1 MSWLAV
7 GGAAASIV
15 GGLFGSGSAR
25 RAKRRAA
32 AEKRKQQKKLA
43 ALESSRQAIIN
54 PYIGTT
60 DLSGMAKD
68 LSGSLSNPYASL
80 GVATQAAE
88 MQVEEADIALANTLD
103 TLAATG
109 ASAGGATA
117 LAQAALKSKKGV
129 TASIEAQEAQ
139 NEKLRAQGQQQ
150 LERMELA
157 EGQRIQGVQI
167 GEGRRLQA
175 NEAAGRAFAFNAL
188 EKRQSD
194 KIDYVRGEKD
204 AAKYRELGSAFQK
217 SSAIG
222 QIWSGLG
229 QAADGAQ
236 KQAAAAA
243 AAAAKGISDRRLK
256 KNIRQYGKS
265 LSGIN
270 IYLFEYKDKNHGKGV
285 YQGAMSDEVPS
296 EAVIKNFIGIYD
308 GVDYSKIDVEFKQI

>member
-1 MSWLAV
+1 M
-7 GGAAASIV
+7 
-15 GGLFGSGSAR
+15 GLFEGLGNMLGGFAAKAGAKRAMR
-25 RAKRRAA
+25 RANKDKREAI
-32 AEKRKQQKKLA
+32 AELKS
-43 ALESSRQAIIN
+43 LERDRQPIIN
-54 PYIGTT
+54 PYSNDK
-60 DLSGMAKD
+60 DLSSLAKD
-68 LSGSLSNPYASL
+68 LSGKLSNPFASL
-80 GVATQAAE
+80 GVSTAAAE
-88 MQVEEADIALANTLD
+88 IQIEETDIALANTLD
-103 TLAATG
+103 TLRATG
-109 ASAGGATA
+109 AGAGGATA
-117 LAQAALKSKKGV
+117 LAQAALQSKKGV
-129 TASIEAQEAQ
+129 AASIEQQEAQ

>member
-43 ALESSRQAIIN
+43 NLEANRQAVIN

-60 DLSGMAKD
+60 DLSSMAQD
-68 LSGSLSNPYASL
+68 LSGSLSNPFASL

-139 NEKLRAQGQQQ
+139 NERLK
-150 LERMELA
+150 A
-157 EGQRIQGVQI
+157 EGQANLEKLQMQEQQRVQSIQISEGQRVQ
-167 GEGRRLQA
+167 QA
-175 NEAAGRAFAFNAL
+175 DAAGKAFMFNTKEDRETAKMNRVAGLADRAAAQ
-188 EKRQSD
+188 ESQARADQS
-194 KIDYVRGEKD
+194 
-204 AAKYRELGSAFQK
+204 A
-217 SSAIG
+217 AIG
-222 QIWSGLG
+222 GM
-229 QAADGAQ
+229 
-236 KQAAAAA
+236 
-243 AAAAKGISDRRLK
+243 
-256 KNIRQYGKS
+256 
-265 LSGIN
+265 LSGIGS
-270 IYLFEYKDKNHGKGV
+270 IA
-285 YQGAMSDEVPS
+285 GA
-296 EAVIKNFIGIYD
+296 AIGASGGEGGFTLD
-308 GVDYSKIDVEFKQI
+308 FTHNPLKPN